1 MYARRHSAAAIA
13 ALVIAAGFA
22 LSGCTVNIGSPDD
35 DDRRS
40 GMMGDSGPGDGMMGD
55 ADSAGFSPADIMFA
69 QMMIPHHQQAV
80 DMSELAI
87 EKTTDPDVRALAEQI
102 RDAQAPEIELME
114 SWLDEAGVRM
124 SMGSDTGMGMGGMLS
139 DDEMSA
145 LEDATGAEF
154 DQLYL
159 EGMIEH
165 HEGAIQMAQMILD
178 SENPEVKA
186 LGEAIVESQTA
197 EIEQMKQML
206 GK

>member
-1 MYARRHSAAAIA
+1 MFASRYRAAGIA
-13 ALVIAAGFA
+13 ALVIAAGIA
-22 LSGCTVNIGSPDD
+22 LPGCTVNVGSPD

-40 GMMGDSGPGDGMMGD
+40 GMMGDQGPDDGMMGD

-87 EKTTDPDVRALAEQI
+87 ENAVDPEVRALAEQI
-102 RDAQAPEIELME
+102 RNAQAPEIELME

-124 SMGSDTGMGMGGMLS
+124 SMGEHGMGMGGMLS
-139 DDEMSA
+139 EDEMTA
-145 LEDATGAEF
+145 LENATGAEF
-154 DQLYL
+154 ERLYL

-178 SENPEVKA
+178 SENPEVKE

-197 EIEQMKQML
+197 EIEQMKEML
-206 GK
+206 DE

>member
-1 MYARRHSAAAIA
+1 MFASRYRAAGIA
-13 ALVIAAGFA
+13 ALVIAAGIA

-40 GMMGDSGPGDGMMGD
+40 GIMGDSGQGDGMMGD

-87 EKTTDPDVRALAEQI
+87 EKAVDPDVRALAEQI

-124 SMGSDTGMGMGGMLS
+124 SMGSDMGMGMGGMLS
-139 DDEMSA
+139 DDEMTA

-154 DQLYL
+154 DRLYL

-165 HEGAIQMAQMILD
+165 HEGAILMTQMILD
-178 SENPEVKA
+178 SENPKVKE

-197 EIEQMKQML
+197 EIEQMRQML
-206 GK
+206 GE

>member
-1 MYARRHSAAAIA
+1 MFASRYRAAGIA
-13 ALVIAAGFA
+13 ALVIAAGIA
-22 LSGCTVNIGSPDD
+22 LSGCTVNVGSPDD

-40 GMMGDSGPGDGMMGD
+40 GMMGDQGPDDGMMGD

-87 EKTTDPDVRALAEQI
+87 ENAVDPEVRALAEQI
-102 RDAQAPEIELME
+102 RNAQAPEIELME

-124 SMGSDTGMGMGGMLS
+124 SMGEHGMGMGGMLS
-139 DDEMSA
+139 EDEMTA
-145 LEDATGAEF
+145 LENATGAEF
-154 DQLYL
+154 ERLYL

-178 SENPEVKA
+178 SENPEVKE

-197 EIEQMKQML
+197 EIEQMKEML
-206 GK
+206 DE